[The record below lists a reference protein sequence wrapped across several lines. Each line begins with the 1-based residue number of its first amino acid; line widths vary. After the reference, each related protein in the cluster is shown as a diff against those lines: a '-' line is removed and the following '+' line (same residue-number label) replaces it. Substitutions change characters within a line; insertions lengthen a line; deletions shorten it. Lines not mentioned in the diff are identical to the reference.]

1 MRLTVAFLFF
11 ALFAVALAQDPLLAS
26 ATAYYQAFAKAT
38 SWNDILPFVSSDTVK
53 AIRDLPPD
61 NRDRVFVFYQKL
73 NQAVAG
79 TGPMELADKKVDGD
93 RARIVLQIVGARPTD
108 DFQGQNLNL
117 VREGDAWKVDIAHVV
132 RAMGQ

>member
-1 MRLTVAFLFF
+1 MRLSLALFF

-26 ATAYYQAFAKAT
+26 ANAYFQAFARAS
-38 SWNDILPFVSSDTVK
+38 SWNDVLPFVSSESAQ
-53 AIRDLPPD
+53 AIRELPPD

-73 NQAVAG
+73 QQAVAG
-79 TGPMELADKKVDGD
+79 TGPMEIKEKTVDGD

-108 DFQGQNLNL
+108 DFQGQNVNL
-117 VREGDAWKVDIAHVV
+117 VREGSEWKVDIARVV